1 MRPKIW
7 NLNNLPHL
15 LLESADSK
23 LCILSD
29 LSRNVLLRSF
39 SFLVSTMV
47 MFSLRASDALK
58 MRLLQFLFHI
68 LILSDAVWAVFSE
81 DILFFTCLFFLMII
95 LGRHAFGA

>member
-23 LCILSD
+23 LSILSD

-39 SFLVSTMV
+39 SFLVSIMV
-47 MFSLRASDALK
+47 RTSLRASDAFK

-68 LILSDAVWAVFSE
+68 LILPDAVWAVFSE